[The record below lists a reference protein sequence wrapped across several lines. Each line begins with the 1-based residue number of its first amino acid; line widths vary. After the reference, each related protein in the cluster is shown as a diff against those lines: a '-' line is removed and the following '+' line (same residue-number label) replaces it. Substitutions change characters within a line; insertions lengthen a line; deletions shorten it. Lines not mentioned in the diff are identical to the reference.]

1 MCQVKKFLKIA
12 GIAALVATLGV
23 IAVGAVAFAQGP
35 FEGPGIGPFGGGHG
49 RFPLLSPEQA
59 EAHHE
64 QMQQAMADALG
75 MTVEELDAAHAEGK
89 TPWEIAEEQ
98 GVDLADVRDT
108 MRVPF
113 EQMLD
118 QAIAGGMLTQE
129 QADTIHQHM
138 ADGHGPWEGRGGF
151 PRFPGK
157 HGDHPFLDPEQAGA
171 HHEAMQQAIADAFGL
186 TVEELDAAHAEGKTL
201 WGIAEEQGV
210 DLADVRDTMRVPF
223 EQMLDQAVAGEML
236 TQEQADTIRQR
247 MDNMPGGS
255 LWGPAAGFPGF
266 PGKHGAHP
274 VLSPEQAE
282 AHHEQM
288 QQAVAEALGLTVE
301 ELEAAR
307 DEGQTLWEIAE
318 EQSVDMAEVGE
329 ALKTAGQE
337 LLDQAS
343 ADGTLTQEQADTI
356 RQHTED
362 MPGRGPW
369 GMRGRFPRFPHWHGD
384 AK

>member
-1 MCQVKKFLKIA
+1 MNKFLKIA
-12 GIAALVATLGV
+12 GIAALVAALGV
-23 IAVGAVAFAQGP
+23 VAVGAVAFAQGP
-35 FEGPGIGPFGGGHG
+35 FGGPGIGPFGGGHG

-75 MTVEELDAAHAEGK
+75 MTVEELDAARAEGK

-118 QAIAGGMLTQE
+118 QAVASGMLTQE
-129 QADTIHQHM
+129 QADSVRQHM

-157 HGDHPFLDPEQAGA
+157 HGAHPF
-171 HHEAMQQAIADAFGL
+171 
-186 TVEELDAAHAEGKTL
+186 
-201 WGIAEEQGV
+201 
-210 DLADVRDTMRVPF
+210 
-223 EQMLDQAVAGEML
+223 
-236 TQEQADTIRQR
+236 
-247 MDNMPGGS
+247 
-255 LWGPAAGFPGF
+255 
-266 PGKHGAHP
+266 
-274 VLSPEQAE
+274 LSPEQAE

-288 QQAVAEALGLTVE
+288 QQARADALGMTVEELDAARAEGKTPWEIAEEQGVDLTEMRETMRPPFEQMLDQAVASGMLTQEQADSIRQRMENMPGGGLWGPAAGFPGFPGEHGFRPFLDPEHAGAHHEQMQQAMADALGLTVE
-301 ELEAAR
+301 ELDAAHA
-307 DEGQTLWEIAE
+307 EGQTLWEIAE
-318 EQSVDMAEVGE
+318 EQGVDLADVRD

-337 LLDQAS
+337 LLDQAV
-343 ADGTLTQEQADTI
+343 ANGTLTQEQANNI
-356 RQHTED
+356 RQHMED

-369 GMRGRFPRFPHWHGD
+369 GMRGRFPGFPRWHGD

>member
-210 DLADVRDTMRVPF
+210 DLA
-223 EQMLDQAVAGEML
+223 
-236 TQEQADTIRQR
+236 
-247 MDNMPGGS
+247 
-255 LWGPAAGFPGF
+255 
-266 PGKHGAHP
+266 
-274 VLSPEQAE
+274 
-282 AHHEQM
+282 
-288 QQAVAEALGLTVE
+288 
-301 ELEAAR
+301 
-307 DEGQTLWEIAE
+307 
-318 EQSVDMAEVGE
+318 EVGE

-356 RQHTED
+356 RQHMED

>member
-1 MCQVKKFLKIA
+1 MNKFLKIA
-12 GIAALVATLGV
+12 GIVALAATLGV
-23 IAVGAVAFAQGP
+23 VAVGAVAFAQGP
-35 FEGPGIGPFGGGHG
+35 FGGPGIGPFGGRHG

-59 EAHHE
+59 GAHHE
-64 QMQQAMADALG
+64 QMQPAMADALG

-89 TPWEIAEEQ
+89 TLWEIAEEQ

-118 QAIAGGMLTQE
+118 QAVAGGMLTQD
-129 QADTIHQHM
+129 QADTIRQHKADGPGPREGRGGFPRFPGKQGDHPFLDPEQAGALHEQIQQAMAEALGLTVEELDAAHAEGKPLWEIAEEQGVDLADVRDTMRVPFEQMLDQAVAGGMLTQDQADTIRQRM

-171 HHEAMQQAIADAFGL
+171 HHEQMQPAMADALGM

-201 WGIAEEQGV
+201 WEIAEEQGV
-210 DLADVRDTMRVPF
+210 DLADVRDT
-223 EQMLDQAVAGEML
+223 
-236 TQEQADTIRQR
+236 
-247 MDNMPGGS
+247 
-255 LWGPAAGFPGF
+255 
-266 PGKHGAHP
+266 
-274 VLSPEQAE
+274 
-282 AHHEQM
+282 
-288 QQAVAEALGLTVE
+288 
-301 ELEAAR
+301 
-307 DEGQTLWEIAE
+307 
-318 EQSVDMAEVGE
+318 
-329 ALKTAGQE
+329 LKTAGQE
-337 LLDQAS
+337 LLDQAV

-356 RQHTED
+356 REHMED

-369 GMRGRFPRFPHWHGD
+369 GMRGGVPRFPHWHGD